1 MSGLPPGFTSSG
13 SVALDRRYRWAAA
26 SLEAG
31 DAEGARDILE
41 QTVAEAPGWAA
52 AWKLLGDARLACA
65 DTTGARY
72 SYEESARL
80 DPQGTLGARLELTRL
95 GVVSPEDAM
104 QPGYIA
110 ALFDDYADRF
120 DDHLLGALNYRG
132 PQVILGAL
140 RQLCGD
146 KGRPVHF
153 DSVLDLGCGTG
164 LMGEAIRPSAGRLIG
179 VDLSARMIA
188 KARAKLVYDR
198 LVVGELASFLVAEAE
213 RSAELILAADVLVYM
228 GDLAPILGEV
238 GRVLADE
245 GLFAFTC
252 QSAGEIGMEAGYDLG
267 ADRRY
272 LHSPEHIRSVA
283 RDAELNVLRLA
294 PVVTRR
300 EAGVDVP
307 GLIAVLERPGSP
319 GPKRV

>member
-1 MSGLPPGFTSSG
+1 LTGLPPGFTSSG
-13 SVALDRRYRWAAA
+13 SVPLDRRYRWAAA

-31 DAEGARDILE
+31 DAGGARDILE
-41 QTVAEAPGWAA
+41 QTVAEAPRWAA

-65 DTTGARY
+65 DRKGARDA
-72 SYEESARL
+72 YEESARL
-80 DPQGTLGARLELTRL
+80 DPQGTLGARLELARL
-95 GVVSPEDAM
+95 GIVSPGDAM

-120 DDHLLGALNYRG
+120 DDHLLGALSYRG

-153 DSVLDLGCGTG
+153 DTVLDLGCGTG
-164 LMGEAIRPSAGRLIG
+164 LMGEAIRPYGGRLVG

-198 LVVGELASFLVAEAE
+198 LVIGELISFLVTEAE
-213 RSAELILAADVLVYM
+213 RSAALILAADVLVYM

-238 GRVLADE
+238 GRVLADQ

-272 LHSPEHIRSVA
+272 LHSPEHIRAVA
-283 RDAELNVLRLA
+283 RDAELDVLRLA
-294 PVVTRR
+294 PAVTRR

-307 GLIAVLERPGSP
+307 GLIVVLERPASP
-319 GPKRV
+319 KADRA